1 MSKQKKGFFRRILES
16 FGLGKRTEET
26 KYVSPYEEQPV
37 ALDREM
43 CVLELIDKNS
53 KPGEHRECR
62 LESPKVDPKPY
73 ATSFCRLEVIG
84 LDEPKPTSTY
94 VDDDPVFGLE
104 SGRIKKP
111 NDPKKPRRKK

>member
-1 MSKQKKGFFRRILES
+1 MI
-16 FGLGKRTEET
+16 GLDE
-26 KYVSPYEEQPV
+26 P
-37 ALDREM
+37 
-43 CVLELIDKNS
+43 
-53 KPGEHRECR
+53 KPSEHRECR
-62 LESPKVDPKPY
+62 LESPKTDPKPY
-73 ATSFCRLEVIG
+73 ATSFCRLEAIG